1 MICMDRLNKKELS
14 FYAKFLNQLAKDLTK
29 FYYLKLNK
37 NKLLPPNNFED
48 SISQIG
54 NDYWNEYIFSEILQS
69 YEIDY
74 KVIDYLEHSKKFF
87 KYMSSINKRR
97 ELTIFQG
104 YFPRLFSIV
113 LAIFLQKN
121 TVLSIFFKE
130 MPNNN
135 VVAFDRNKL
144 NGIELTQSSEF
155 EKFLNKQILNFI
167 PLSNTPLSDKNCIT

>member
-1 MICMDRLNKKELS
+1 
-14 FYAKFLNQLAKDLTK
+14 
-29 FYYLKLNK
+29 
-37 NKLLPPNNFED
+37 
-48 SISQIG
+48 
-54 NDYWNEYIFSEILQS
+54 
-69 YEIDY
+69 
-74 KVIDYLEHSKKFF
+74 
-87 KYMSSINKRR
+87 MSSINKRR

-155 EKFLNKQILNFI
+155 EKFLNKVSRLKFSDSLFI
-167 PLSNTPLSDKNCIT
+167 TFFKIFLSKLSKIPNSKTSS